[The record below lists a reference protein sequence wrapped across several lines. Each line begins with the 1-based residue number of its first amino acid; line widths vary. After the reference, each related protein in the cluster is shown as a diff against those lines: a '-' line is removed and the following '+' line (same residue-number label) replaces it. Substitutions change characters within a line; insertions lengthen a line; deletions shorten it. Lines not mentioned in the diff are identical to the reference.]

1 MARLVRT
8 GTATPASTFYRL
20 LMFIFPM
27 LQRGRNLIPAIV
39 LALAAIPA
47 AAQGPG
53 IGTVRE
59 VYATAYRTPPAGQ
72 RAPVA
77 LRAGVVQDERIET
90 LDDAAVGML
99 FVDDT
104 TFRVGPDS
112 NVVLDTYVFD
122 PASTRGQV
130 AIGLARGSMRFI
142 TGRMAKDGVRVVTPS
157 VTIGVRGTDFA
168 VLVYLG
174 GVTDV
179 LVFDGSV
186 LMQPLQAA
194 QPTVLSAGQYARA
207 AGPAGP
213 VQIFSLPPSNRNGF
227 IGVIEIDRRIAGR
240 NPPAPEPFV
249 PPPTPMIVP
258 MPTQPVQPPT
268 PQYPFGR

>member
-1 MARLVRT
+1 
-8 GTATPASTFYRL
+8 
-20 LMFIFPM
+20 M
-27 LQRGRNLIPAIV
+27 LRCGRNLVAV
-39 LALAAIPA
+39 AALAVAA
-47 AAQGPG
+47 VSAAQARD

-59 VYATAYRTPPAGQ
+59 VYATAFRTPPAGQ
-72 RAPVA
+72 RAPVT
-77 LRAGVVQDERIET
+77 LRAGLAQDERIET
-90 LDDAAVGML
+90 LTDAAVGML
-99 FVDDT
+99 FADDT

-122 PASTRGQV
+122 PASTRGEV
-130 AIGLARGSMRFI
+130 AIRLARGSMRFI
-142 TGRMAKDGVRVVTPS
+142 TGRMAKDGVRVSTPS

-168 VLVYLG
+168 VLVHPG

-194 QPTVLSAGQYARA
+194 QPVVLSPGQYARA

-213 VQIFSLPPSNRNGF
+213 VQIFGPPPSNRGGF
-227 IGVIEIDRRIAGR
+227 IGVSEIDRRIAGR
-240 NPPAPEPFV
+240 SPPAPQPFV

-258 MPTQPVQPPT
+258 MPAQPVPPPT
-268 PQYPFGR
+268 PQYPTGR